1 MRTQIRL
8 KHMSTMLKLSIMAFI
23 KMYGKFLW
31 LPMAVWTGFIV
42 FDLAFTWQ
50 FQGELFNKSGFL
62 KAEITQLSL
71 VYYSWMLITF
81 LLGLAIRNQWIST
94 QQVSTKWMIHT
105 GLALTTALLHLLLVT
120 WSFWWFK
127 PVGPSFS
134 PTLTYVELLYKWL
147 IIEVMFY
154 FATAAY
160 WEWVF
165 RATGT
170 RKSNSGELVIKT
182 AQGVLRCRAEQISW
196 MISEGN
202 YVLLYCRGQTYKTRS
217 TLAAMEKSIS
227 DGFFRCHRSVLV
239 NADDIQ
245 QIMDN
250 RIVLKD
256 GHKLPISQN
265 KKAELMKILTV

>member
-1 MRTQIRL
+1 MGL
-8 KHMSTMLKLSIMAFI
+8 KQMGARLKLSIAAFI

-31 LPMAVWTGFIV
+31 LPLLIWTGFIV

-50 FQGELFNKSGFL
+50 FQSDLFTRPGFL
-62 KAEITQLSL
+62 SAEIAQLSV

-81 LLGLAIRNQWIST
+81 LLGLGVRNQWIST
-94 QQVSTKWMIHT
+94 QRVPTQWIIHSV
-105 GLALTTALLHLLLVT
+105 LALWIALSHLLLVT

-134 PTLTYVELLYKWL
+134 PALTYVELLYKWL

-154 FATAAY
+154 FATVAY
-160 WEWVF
+160 WEWAFKAV
-165 RATGT
+165 GGNH
-170 RKSNSGELVIKT
+170 KGDGELVIKT
-182 AQGVLRCRAEQISW
+182 AQGVLRCRPEQISW
-196 MISEGN
+196 MMSEGN
-202 YVLLYCRGQTYKTRS
+202 YVLLYCGGQTHKTRS
-217 TLAAMEKSIS
+217 TLAAMEKNI
-227 DGFFRCHRSVLV
+227 GAAFFRCHRSVLV
-239 NADDIQ
+239 KADDVQ

-265 KKAELMKILTV
+265 KKAELMKILCT